1 MSAFRDFTP
10 LKLAPLLSR
19 DYARNPV
26 TAREER
32 NRAEYAKRWR
42 ARFNYSRR
50 VTEQPY
56 ATPGYAWSL
65 QRENMRGQSMEL
77 MLNDLENN
85 DTDLEE
91 SDDDV

>member
-1 MSAFRDFTP
+1 MGQFR
-10 LKLAPLLSR
+10 KNLAPVPFLSR
-19 DYARNPV
+19 DYERNPI

-32 NRAEYAKRWR
+32 NRDEYSKRWR

-56 ATPGYAWSL
+56 ATTGYDWSL
-65 QRENMRGQSMEL
+65 QRVLIQGHPL
-77 MLNDLENN
+77 DLVLNDFEDN